1 MKNPTGSASVS
12 ISVAL
17 LLPGV
22 GSVTPPPTVAVA
34 VLLRVPVAEGEIR
47 QVAAYVAEPPAGR
60 LAVSLMLP
68 DPLAVQVPPPAPV
81 QAAARP
87 RHLLSRA
94 LRAERWR
101 LARGATLP
109 YAVAIAIGG
118 LVSFP

>member
-1 MKNPTGSASVS
+1 MS

-60 LAVSLMLP
+60 LAVSLMLS

-81 QAAARP
+81 QVQVAPVHTAGNVSATVTLGAFEGP
-87 RHLLSRA
+87 A
-94 LRAERWR
+94 LV
-101 LARGATLP
+101 ATI
-109 YAVAIAIGG
+109 V
-118 LVSFP
+118 